1 MNISV
6 FLQNLGVLLEGCN
19 WPKNQSFL
27 NQVFDVIGEK
37 ASTKKSAGA
46 TFFPKMYLWI
56 NDS

>member
-46 TFFPKMYLWI
+46 TFFPK
-56 NDS
+56 DVSVD